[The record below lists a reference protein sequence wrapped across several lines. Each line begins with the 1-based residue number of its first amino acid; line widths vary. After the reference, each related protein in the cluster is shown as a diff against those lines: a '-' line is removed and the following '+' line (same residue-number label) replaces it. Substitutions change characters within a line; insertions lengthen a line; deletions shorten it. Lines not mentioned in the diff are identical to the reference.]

1 MAAKSKSGALSMLRP
16 RALTAAL
23 DRVNMGGIQSVMLF
37 NTGGVL
43 LAFTSSTDEN
53 ERSKAAIAANIWN
66 IYQRHLEASESDT
79 VQEIMLE
86 FTEGRLI
93 ISKVASLLLCLHGT
107 KEVPLGMLRA
117 KANTLIQNLK
127 EPLTELTT
135 S

>member
-1 MAAKSKSGALSMLRP
+1 MALIISLRDPCQCVACTSLLKMYSPSLLLVVCTEHNPVNSSSGL
-16 RALTAAL
+16 
-23 DRVNMGGIQSVMLF
+23 QS
-37 NTGGVL
+37 
-43 LAFTSSTDEN
+43 
-53 ERSKAAIAANIWN
+53 
-66 IYQRHLEASESDT
+66 QDT

-86 FTEGRLI
+86 FTEGRLM

-127 EPLTELTT
+127 EPLTELAT